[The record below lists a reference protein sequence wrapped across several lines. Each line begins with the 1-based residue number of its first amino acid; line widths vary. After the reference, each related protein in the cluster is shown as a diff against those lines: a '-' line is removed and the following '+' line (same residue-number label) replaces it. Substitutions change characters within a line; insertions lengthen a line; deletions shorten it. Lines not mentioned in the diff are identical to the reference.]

1 MEWNVFLKK
10 NKVWNL
16 KESSITSESVF
27 NSRRK
32 IIKNLAIGSL
42 VVPSASLIPFTAFS
56 SFYPPITNN
65 FYKVDRD
72 LTKESLATTYTNFY
86 EFGSS
91 KNIWRRAAQ
100 LKTDPWLLTI
110 DGLVNKPLT
119 IDVNDLLKKIG
130 GIEERV
136 YRFRCV
142 EAWSMT
148 VPWAG
153 FPVNKIISL
162 VEPKT
167 DAKFVKFETFFNP
180 DIAPGQKQKWYPWPY
195 QEGIT
200 VEEAKNDLSF
210 IATGIYGKKLPNQN
224 GAPLRLI
231 LPWKY
236 GFKSIKSIVKISFVN
251 KRPIGLWEKL
261 APKEYGFWANVNPNI
276 PHPRW
281 SQKSE
286 QQLGVDGRIPTV
298 IYNGYGDHVASM
310 YNKLEK
316 NLQNNLFR

>member
-1 MEWNVFLKK
+1 MFLKK

-16 KESSITSESVF
+16 KESCITSESIF
-27 NSRRK
+27 NKRRK

-153 FPVNKIISL
+153 FPVNKILSL
-162 VEPKT
+162 VEPKS

-180 DIAPGQKQKWYPWPY
+180 DIAPGQKQKLYPWPY

-200 VEEAKNDLSF
+200 IEEAHNDLSF
-210 IATGIYGKKLPNQN
+210 IATGIYGKELPNQN

-281 SQKSE
+281 SQRSE

-316 NLQNNLFR
+316 SLQNNLFR

>member
-1 MEWNVFLKK
+1 MFLKK
-10 NKVWNL
+10 QKIWNI
-16 KESSITSESVF
+16 KESNITSERF
-27 NSRRK
+27 FKSRRK
-32 IIKNLAIGSL
+32 ILKNLAVGSL
-42 VVPSASLIPFTAFS
+42 FVPSTSLISFPAFS
-56 SFYPPITNN
+56 SFYPPKTNN
-65 FYKVDRD
+65 SYKIDREI
-72 LTKESLATTYTNFY
+72 TKESLATTYTNFY

-91 KNIWRRAAQ
+91 KNIWRRASQ

-110 DGLVNKPLT
+110 DGLVNKPITMDL
-119 IDVNDLLKKIG
+119 NDLLKKIG
-130 GIEERV
+130 GIEERI

-153 FPVNKIISL
+153 FPLNKILAL

-167 DAKFVKFETFFNP
+167 DAKFLKFETFFNP
-180 DIAPGQKQKWYPWPY
+180 DIAPGQKQQWYPWPY

-200 VEEAKNDLSF
+200 IEEAQNDLTF
-210 IATGIYGKKLPNQN
+210 IATGIYGKELPNQN
-224 GAPLRLI
+224 GAPLRLV

-251 KRPIGLWEKL
+251 ERPLGLWEKL
-261 APKEYGFWANVNPNI
+261 APKEYGFWANVNPNV

-286 QQLGVDGRIPTV
+286 QQLGMDGRIPTI
-298 IYNGYGDHVASM
+298 IYNGYGDYVASM
-310 YNKLEK
+310 YKKLEK
-316 NLQNNLFR
+316 NLQHNLFR

>member
-1 MEWNVFLKK
+1 LFIKRQKIWNI
-10 NKVWNL
+10 
-16 KESSITSESVF
+16 KESSITSEYF
-27 NSRRK
+27 FKSRRK
-32 IIKNLAIGSL
+32 ILKNLAVGSL
-42 VVPSASLIPFTAFS
+42 FVPSTSLISFPAFS
-56 SFYPPITNN
+56 SFYPPKTNN
-65 FYKVDRD
+65 SYKVHREI
-72 LTKESLATTYTNFY
+72 TKESLATTYTNFY

-91 KNIWRRAAQ
+91 KNIWRRASQ

-110 DGLVNKPLT
+110 DGLVNKPIT
-119 IDVNDLLKKIG
+119 IDLNDLLKKIG
-130 GIEERV
+130 GIEERI

-153 FPVNKIISL
+153 FPLNKILAL

-167 DAKFVKFETFFNP
+167 DAKFLKFETFFNP
-180 DIAPGQKQKWYPWPY
+180 DIAPGQKQQWYPWPY

-200 VEEAKNDLSF
+200 IEEAQNDLTF
-210 IATGIYGKKLPNQN
+210 IATGIYGKELPNQN
-224 GAPLRLI
+224 GAPLRLV

-251 KRPIGLWEKL
+251 ERPLGLWEKL
-261 APKEYGFWANVNPNI
+261 APKEYGFWANVNPNV

-286 QQLGVDGRIPTV
+286 QQLGMDGRIPTI
-298 IYNGYGDHVASM
+298 IYNGYGDYVASM
-310 YNKLEK
+310 YKKLEK
-316 NLQNNLFR
+316 NLQDNLFR

>member
-1 MEWNVFLKK
+1 MFLKK

-16 KESSITSESVF
+16 KESSTTSESVF

-65 FYKVDRD
+65 FYKVDRS

-153 FPVNKIISL
+153 FPVNKILSL

-210 IATGIYGKKLPNQN
+210 IATGIYGKELPNQN
-224 GAPLRLI
+224 GAPLRVI

-286 QQLGVDGRIPTV
+286 QDRKSVV
-298 IYNGYGDHVASM
+298 
-310 YNKLEK
+310 
-316 NLQNNLFR
+316 

>member
-1 MEWNVFLKK
+1 MFFKK
-10 NKVWNL
+10 NNVWNL

-42 VVPSASLIPFTAFS
+42 IVPSVSLSSFRAFS

-65 FYKVDRD
+65 FYKVNRD

-210 IATGIYGKKLPNQN
+210 IATGIYGKELPNQN
-224 GAPLRLI
+224 GAPFRLI

-251 KRPIGLWEKL
+251 KRPLGLWEKL

>member
-1 MEWNVFLKK
+1 MFVKK
-10 NKVWNL
+10 EKIWNL
-16 KESSITSESVF
+16 KESSITSEYVF
-27 NSRRK
+27 KSRRK
-32 IIKNLAIGSL
+32 FLKNLVIGSL
-42 VVPSASLIPFTAFS
+42 VVPGSSLINFPAFS
-56 SFYPPITNN
+56 SLYPPIRNN
-65 FYKVDRD
+65 SYKVDRD

-119 IDVNDLLKKIG
+119 IDLKDLIKKIG

-153 FPVNKIISL
+153 FPLNKILAL

-167 DAKFVKFETFFNP
+167 DAKFLKFETFFNP
-180 DIAPGQKQKWYPWPY
+180 DIAPGQKQQWYPWPY

-200 VEEAKNDLSF
+200 IEEAQNELSF
-210 IATGIYGKKLPNQN
+210 IASGIYGKELPKQN
-224 GAPLRLI
+224 GAPLRLV

-236 GFKSIKSIVKISFVN
+236 GFKSIKSIVRISFV
-251 KRPIGLWEKL
+251 KDRPIGLWEKL
-261 APKEYGFWANVNPNI
+261 APKEYGFWANVNPDI

-286 QQLGVDGRIPTV
+286 QQLGVNGRIPTT
-298 IYNGYGDHVASM
+298 IYNGYGDYVASI
-310 YNKLEK
+310 YNKLDK
-316 NLQNNLFR
+316 SLQDNLFR

>member
-1 MEWNVFLKK
+1 MFLKK

-16 KESSITSESVF
+16 KEGSITNESVF
-27 NSRRK
+27 KSRRK
-32 IIKNLAIGSL
+32 IIKQLAVGTL
-42 VVPSASLIPFTAFS
+42 VVPGASLVPFKAFS

-72 LTKESLATTYTNFY
+72 ITKESLATTYTNFY

-119 IDVNDLLKKIG
+119 INVKDLLKKIG

-153 FPVNKIISL
+153 FPVNKILSL

-210 IATGIYGKKLPNQN
+210 IATGIYGKELPNQN

-281 SQKSE
+281 SQRSE

-316 NLQNNLFR
+316 SLQNNLFR

>member
-1 MEWNVFLKK
+1 MFLKK

-16 KESSITSESVF
+16 KESRITTESVF

-42 VVPSASLIPFTAFS
+42 VVPGASLVPFTAFS
-56 SFYPPITNN
+56 SYYPAITNN
-65 FYKVDRD
+65 FYKVKRD

-110 DGLVNKPLT
+110 DGLINKPLT
-119 IDVNDLLKKIG
+119 IDFNDLLKKIG

-153 FPVNKIISL
+153 FPVNKILSL

-167 DAKFVKFETFFNP
+167 DAKFLKFETFFNP

-210 IATGIYGKKLPNQN
+210 IATGIYGKELPNQN

-261 APKEYGFWANVNPNI
+261 APKEYGFWANVNPNVS
-276 PHPRW
+276 HPRW
-281 SQKSE
+281 SQRSE
-286 QQLGVDGRIPTV
+286 QQLGVDGRIPTI

-310 YNKLEK
+310 YSKLEK
-316 NLQNNLFR
+316 RLRNKLFR

>member
-1 MEWNVFLKK
+1 MFIKRQKIWNI
-10 NKVWNL
+10 
-16 KESSITSESVF
+16 KESSITSEYF
-27 NSRRK
+27 FKSRRK
-32 IIKNLAIGSL
+32 ILKNLAVGSL
-42 VVPSASLIPFTAFS
+42 FVPSTSLISFPAFS
-56 SFYPPITNN
+56 SFYPPKTNN
-65 FYKVDRD
+65 SYKVDREI
-72 LTKESLATTYTNFY
+72 TKESLATTYTNFY

-91 KNIWRRAAQ
+91 KNIWRRASQ

-110 DGLVNKPLT
+110 DGLVNKPITL
-119 IDVNDLLKKIG
+119 DLNDLLKKIG
-130 GIEERV
+130 GIEERI

-153 FPVNKIISL
+153 FPLNKILAL

-167 DAKFVKFETFFNP
+167 DAKFLKFETFFNP
-180 DIAPGQKQKWYPWPY
+180 DIAPGQKQQWYPWPY

-200 VEEAKNDLSF
+200 IEEAQNDLTF
-210 IATGIYGKKLPNQN
+210 IATGIYGKELPNQN
-224 GAPLRLI
+224 GAPLRLV

-251 KRPIGLWEKL
+251 ERPLGLWEKL
-261 APKEYGFWANVNPNI
+261 APKEYGFWANVNPNV

-286 QQLGVDGRIPTV
+286 QQLGMDGRIPTI
-298 IYNGYGDHVASM
+298 IYNGYGDYVASM
-310 YNKLEK
+310 YKKLEK
-316 NLQNNLFR
+316 NLQDNLFR

>member
-1 MEWNVFLKK
+1 MFLKK

-65 FYKVDRD
+65 FYKVGRD

-100 LKTDPWLLTI
+100 LKTDPWILTI

-153 FPVNKIISL
+153 FPVNKILFGIFFSLKRLVISL
-162 VEPKT
+162 
-167 DAKFVKFETFFNP
+167 
-180 DIAPGQKQKWYPWPY
+180 
-195 QEGIT
+195 
-200 VEEAKNDLSF
+200 
-210 IATGIYGKKLPNQN
+210 KK
-224 GAPLRLI
+224 
-231 LPWKY
+231 
-236 GFKSIKSIVKISFVN
+236 
-251 KRPIGLWEKL
+251 
-261 APKEYGFWANVNPNI
+261 
-276 PHPRW
+276 
-281 SQKSE
+281 
-286 QQLGVDGRIPTV
+286 
-298 IYNGYGDHVASM
+298 
-310 YNKLEK
+310 
-316 NLQNNLFR
+316 

>member
-1 MEWNVFLKK
+1 MFLKK

-100 LKTDPWLLTI
+100 LTTNPWLLTI

-153 FPVNKIISL
+153 FPVNKILSL

-316 NLQNNLFR
+316 SLQNNLFR

>member
-1 MEWNVFLKK
+1 MFLKK
-10 NKVWNL
+10 NRVWNL
-16 KESSITSESVF
+16 KESSITSESIF
-27 NSRRK
+27 NKRRK

-42 VVPSASLIPFTAFS
+42 VFPSASLIPFTAFS

-65 FYKVDRD
+65 FYKVDRV

-91 KNIWRRAAQ
+91 KNIWRRAAE

-153 FPVNKIISL
+153 FPVNKILSL

-210 IATGIYGKKLPNQN
+210 IATGIYGKELPNQN

-251 KRPIGLWEKL
+251 KRPVGLWEKL
-261 APKEYGFWANVNPNI
+261 APKEYGFWANVNPNV

-316 NLQNNLFR
+316 SLQNNLFR

>member
-1 MEWNVFLKK
+1 VFLKK

-16 KESSITSESVF
+16 KESSITSEGVF

-153 FPVNKIISL
+153 FPVNKILSL

-210 IATGIYGKKLPNQN
+210 IATGIYGKELPNQN

-281 SQKSE
+281 SQRSE

-310 YNKLEK
+310 YNELEK
-316 NLQNNLFR
+316 SLQNNLFR

>member
-1 MEWNVFLKK
+1 MFLKK
-10 NKVWNL
+10 NKVWNF
-16 KESSITSESVF
+16 KESSITSEGVF

-65 FYKVDRD
+65 FYKVDRS

-153 FPVNKIISL
+153 FPFNKILSL

-210 IATGIYGKKLPNQN
+210 IATGIYGKELPNQN
-224 GAPLRLI
+224 GAPFRLI

-298 IYNGYGDHVASM
+298 IYNGYGDYVASM

>member
-1 MEWNVFLKK
+1 MFFKK
-10 NKVWNL
+10 NNVWNL

-42 VVPSASLIPFTAFS
+42 IVPSVSLSSFRAFS

-298 IYNGYGDHVASM
+298 IYNGYGDYVASM

>member
-1 MEWNVFLKK
+1 MFLKK

-16 KESSITSESVF
+16 KESSITNESVF

-65 FYKVDRD
+65 FYKVDRS

-119 IDVNDLLKKIG
+119 IDVKDLLKKIG

-153 FPVNKIISL
+153 FPVNKILSL

-167 DAKFVKFETFFNP
+167 DAKFLKFETFFNP

-200 VEEAKNDLSF
+200 VVEAKNDLSF
-210 IATGIYGKKLPNQN
+210 IATCIYGKELPNQN

-281 SQKSE
+281 SQRSE

-298 IYNGYGDHVASM
+298 IYNGYGDQVASM

-316 NLQNNLFR
+316 SLQNNLFR

>member
-1 MEWNVFLKK
+1 MVLKK
-10 NKVWNL
+10 NKFWNL

-32 IIKNLAIGSL
+32 IIKNLTIGSL

-65 FYKVDRD
+65 FYKVDRS

-153 FPVNKIISL
+153 FPVNKILSL

-261 APKEYGFWANVNPNI
+261 SPKEYGFWANVNPNI

-281 SQKSE
+281 SQRSE

-316 NLQNNLFR
+316 SLQNNLFR

>member
-1 MEWNVFLKK
+1 M
-10 NKVWNL
+10 
-16 KESSITSESVF
+16 
-27 NSRRK
+27 
-32 IIKNLAIGSL
+32 LAIGSL

-65 FYKVDRD
+65 FYKVGRD

-153 FPVNKIISL
+153 FPVNKILSL

-210 IATGIYGKKLPNQN
+210 IATGIYGKELPNQN

-316 NLQNNLFR
+316 SLQNNLFR

>member
-1 MEWNVFLKK
+1 MYFKK
-10 NKVWNL
+10 NKIWNL
-16 KESSITSESVF
+16 KESSITSEKIF
-27 NSRRK
+27 KARRESLKK
-32 IIKNLAIGSL
+32 IAIGSL
-42 VVPSASLIPFTAFS
+42 ILPSTLLSSFPAFS
-56 SFYPPITNN
+56 SLYPPISNN
-65 FYKVDRD
+65 SYKIDRD
-72 LTKESLATTYTNFY
+72 LTKENLATTYTNFY

-100 LKTDPWLLTI
+100 LTTNPWLLTI

-119 IDVNDLLKKIG
+119 IDVHDLLKKIG

-153 FPVNKIISL
+153 FPLNKILSL
-162 VEPKT
+162 IEPKK
-167 DAKFVKFETFFNP
+167 DAKFLKFETFFNP
-180 DIAPGQKQKWYPWPY
+180 DIAPGQKQQWYPWPY

-200 VEEAKNDLSF
+200 IEEAKNDLSF
-210 IATGIYGKKLPNQN
+210 IATGIYGKELPNQN

-236 GFKSIKSIVKISFVN
+236 GFKSIKSIVKISLTN
-251 KRPIGLWEKL
+251 DRPIGMWEKL
-261 APKEYGFWANVNPNI
+261 APKEYGFWANVNPDI

-281 SQKSE
+281 SQKTE
-286 QQLGVDGRIPTV
+286 QQLGVDGRIPTI
-298 IYNGYGDHVASM
+298 IYNGYGEQVASM

-316 NLQNNLFR
+316 NLQDNLFR